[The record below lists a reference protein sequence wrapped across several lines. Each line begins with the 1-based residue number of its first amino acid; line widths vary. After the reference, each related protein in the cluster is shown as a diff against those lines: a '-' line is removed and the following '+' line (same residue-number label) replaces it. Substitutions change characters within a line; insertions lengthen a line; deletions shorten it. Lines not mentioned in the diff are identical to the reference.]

1 MWAVLADIAT
11 VRLITLQKNVKTMT
25 NEEEVLEVLRECYD
39 PEIPINI
46 VDLGLVYKVAIN
58 GEKVSIEMT
67 LTAPGCPVSGLLK
80 EDVTNKLLSIKDVK
94 EADVEIV
101 WEPPWSPEKMS
112 EDAKRQLGWM
122 T

>member
-1 MWAVLADIAT
+1 
-11 VRLITLQKNVKTMT
+11 MT

-46 VDLGLVYKVAIN
+46 VDLGLVYKVDIE
-58 GEKVSIEMT
+58 GEKVSVEMT

-80 EDVTNKLLSIKDVK
+80 DDVTSKLLSLKDVK
-94 EADVEIV
+94 EASVEIV
-101 WEPPWSPEKMS
+101 WDPVWTPEKMS
-112 EDAKRQLGWM
+112 DDAKRQLGWL